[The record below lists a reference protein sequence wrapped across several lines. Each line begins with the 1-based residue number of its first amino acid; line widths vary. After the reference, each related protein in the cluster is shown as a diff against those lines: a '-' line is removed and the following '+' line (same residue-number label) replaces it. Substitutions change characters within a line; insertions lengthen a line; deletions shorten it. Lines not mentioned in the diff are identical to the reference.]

1 MSRSVI
7 IRDIRNV
14 GIMAHIDAGKTTT
27 TERMLYYSGFVHKM
41 GNVDEGNTV
50 TDYMQQERER
60 GITIVSAAI
69 TFFWNNHQ
77 INLIDTPGH
86 VDFTAEVQR
95 SLRVLDGAVAVFC
108 GVAGVQPQSETVWRQ
123 ADMYKVPRIA
133 YVNKMDR
140 IGADFDKAVQSI
152 IDRLKAK
159 AVPIQMPIGSSDSFI
174 GIIDIVEKKAYYFE
188 DETSGVNVIASNI
201 PDEYIPEV
209 ELRHSALLE
218 ALADFNDEIMLKYLN
233 GEEVHSELIHKAIRV
248 ATIDNSFIPV
258 LCGSSFKNKG
268 VQPLLDAVVHYLPSP
283 LDRGETQGFTS
294 QASHEVEYRQAN
306 ENEPFSGLV
315 FKVITDP
322 FVGQLSFVRVYSGKV
337 SVGERVH
344 NSTVGKNERIGKLLR
359 VAANKREEVSQVFA
373 GDIIAIPAMKFARTG
388 DTLCAVEHPIL
399 YEKIDFAEPVIN
411 QSIEVKSS
419 NDQDKLVEALTKL
432 SEEDPTFRFFNDAES
447 GQTIISGV
455 GELHLEII
463 VDRIKREFNVQTK
476 VGRPQVAYRETLGGE
491 VIQEGVFERTGAN
504 GKGQYAKVVLHV
516 TPNER
521 GKGNTAEIHSEL
533 TQIPKQYFEVILQ
546 SCLESLNVGPLSGYP
561 MTDIHISVIGGDFV
575 EDSANEI
582 AYKIAASIA
591 TRDACRKA
599 NPIMLEPVF
608 SVEVVSP
615 EDHIGDVIA
624 DLSSRRGRIEGIQQQ
639 QSTQAVEAIVP
650 LAQMF
655 GYVTTL
661 RSITQGRGS
670 YSMKF
675 YGYDIKI

>member
-1 MSRSVI
+1 M
-7 IRDIRNV
+7 
-14 GIMAHIDAGKTTT
+14 
-27 TERMLYYSGFVHKM
+27 
-41 GNVDEGNTV
+41 
-50 TDYMQQERER
+50 
-60 GITIVSAAI
+60 
-69 TFFWNNHQ
+69 
-77 INLIDTPGH
+77 
-86 VDFTAEVQR
+86 
-95 SLRVLDGAVAVFC
+95 
-108 GVAGVQPQSETVWRQ
+108 
-123 ADMYKVPRIA
+123 
-133 YVNKMDR
+133 
-140 IGADFDKAVQSI
+140 
-152 IDRLKAK
+152 
-159 AVPIQMPIGSSDSFI
+159 
-174 GIIDIVEKKAYYFE
+174 
-188 DETSGVNVIASNI
+188 
-201 PDEYIPEV
+201 
-209 ELRHSALLE
+209 
-218 ALADFNDEIMLKYLN
+218 
-233 GEEVHSELIHKAIRV
+233 
-248 ATIDNSFIPV
+248 
-258 LCGSSFKNKG
+258 
-268 VQPLLDAVVHYLPSP
+268 
-283 LDRGETQGFTS
+283 
-294 QASHEVEYRQAN
+294 
-306 ENEPFSGLV
+306 
-315 FKVITDP
+315 
-322 FVGQLSFVRVYSGKV
+322 RVYSGKV

-359 VAANKREEVSQVFA
+359 VAANKREEVTQVFA

-411 QSIEVKSS
+411 QSIEVKTSS
-419 NDQDKLVEALTKL
+419 DQDKLVEALTKL

-476 VGRPQVAYRETLGGE
+476 VGRPQVAYRESLGGE
-491 VIQEGVFERTGAN
+491 VVQEGVFERTGAN

-533 TQIPKQYFEVILQ
+533 TQIPKQYFEIILQ

-561 MTDIHISVIGGDFV
+561 MTDIHISVIGGDYI
-575 EDSANEI
+575 EDSANDI

-599 NPIMLEPVF
+599 HPIMLEPVF

-615 EDHIGDVIA
+615 EDYIGDVIA